1 MYVLQTLILTLLCA
15 ATSSFAYLH
24 SSCKCKCVLNDFW
37 LVWCSVLYPAICVN
51 IMHIVE
57 AGNPNFMSTAVELPA
72 WILAA
77 VYMLSACNIR
87 VYLYAAW
94 GYILNMLLLVYWD
107 PIELAALKSAWLL
120 HCTVL
125 CYELLLCEWEVSGI
139 GISSID
145 LRNKFCHKLFQITR
159 WSLANHN
166 FGHLSTDLSYL
177 TRLSIAC
184 SLDLIRPPLC
194 ESNTKHSQRVAI
206 SCLNINMGLDQSLPF
221 AD

>member
-1 MYVLQTLILTLLCA
+1 MNRKL
-15 ATSSFAYLH
+15 
-24 SSCKCKCVLNDFW
+24 
-37 LVWCSVLYPAICVN
+37 
-51 IMHIVE
+51 
-57 AGNPNFMSTAVELPA
+57 GNPNFLSTAVELPA
-72 WILAA
+72 WILVA

-87 VYLYAAW
+87 VYLYAVW

-125 CYELLLCEWEVSGI
+125 CCELLLCEWEVSGI

-177 TRLSIAC
+177 TQLSIAC

-206 SCLNINMGLDQSLPF
+206 SCLNINTGLDQSLPF